1 MTRMAIALA
10 LAALALPSAAA
21 AKGPGDP
28 EDQRSISLGQVS
40 TRVDPGDPWT
50 ATVIIRNGHGLPV
63 GGPAPGLTLIGPSSE
78 RYEAV
83 GSPTGQLGVYR
94 VEFDR
99 LAGATYRIEA
109 DDGHGRTFILDTVS
123 IPDVA
128 AGAPAG
134 SDDGGVGVA
143 ALAVAGVLLGLVLL
157 VARRRRRG
165 GAASPSAA

>member
-1 MTRMAIALA
+1 MAIALA
-10 LAALALPSAAA
+10 LAALALPSAAG
-21 AKGPGDP
+21 AKGAADP

-63 GGPAPGLTLIGPSSE
+63 AGPAPGLTLVGPSGE
-78 RYEAV
+78 RHEAV
-83 GSPTGQLGVYR
+83 GSPTEQLGVYR

-109 DDGHGRTFILDTVS
+109 DDGHGGSFILDTVP

-134 SDDGGVGVA
+134 GEDGGVVVA
-143 ALAVAGVLLGLVLL
+143 APVVAGALLGLVLL

-165 GAASPSAA
+165 GAESPSAA